1 MRIPPAQASTASRLH
16 WTRAPCPHC
25 NEVRWLEP
33 GAPVD
38 GTWCR
43 PCTKDPG
50 RVAQC
55 ECCYTTCKAAPLHP
69 KHERHD
75 ACTGK
80 FCGACAAHFYR
91 GQLEDGMWNLRCPSV
106 GCTAAPHDG
115 TMAMLPGGELLATW
129 RAQLRSAARNVH
141 LQELLAE
148 SPELASWAKGGNA
161 QACPSCFS
169 LVQRTEGCPH
179 MTCKC
184 GAQFCYTC
192 GAPWPCGQSHAD
204 TLPRL
209 AEPEAVVP
217 EAVAV
222 PVAA

>member
-1 MRIPPAQASTASRLH
+1 MLVQRSLRRL
-16 WTRAPCPHC
+16 
-25 NEVRWLEP
+25 
-33 GAPVD
+33 
-38 GTWCR
+38 
-43 PCTKDPG
+43 
-50 RVAQC
+50 
-55 ECCYTTCKAAPLHP
+55 APLRARAAVQRSMATSKEIDLLKQLLAEAQNREAEAANQTGHLVNERAVMIKLDHP
-69 KHERHD
+69 LMPKLYATFKD
-75 ACTGK
+75 AKYVYLLTD
-80 FCGACAAHFYR
+80 FF
-91 GQLEDGMWNLRCPSV
+91 
-106 GCTAAPHDG
+106 
-115 TMAMLPGGELLATW
+115 PGGELLATW

>member
-33 GAPVD
+33 GATAD

-69 KHERHD
+69 KHESVD
-75 ACTGK
+75 CTGK
-80 FCGACAAHFYR
+80 FCGDCASHFYR

-106 GCTAAPHDG
+106 G
-115 TMAMLPGGELLATW
+115 
-129 RAQLRSAARNVH
+129 
-141 LQELLAE
+141 
-148 SPELASWAKGGNA
+148 
-161 QACPSCFS
+161 
-169 LVQRTEGCPH
+169 
-179 MTCKC
+179 
-184 GAQFCYTC
+184 
-192 GAPWPCGQSHAD
+192 WP
-204 TLPRL
+204 R
-209 AEPEAVVP
+209 
-217 EAVAV
+217 
-222 PVAA
+222 

>member
-1 MRIPPAQASTASRLH
+1 MEPALPVRRLH
-16 WTRAPCPHC
+16 G
-25 NEVRWLEP
+25 
-33 GAPVD
+33 GAA
-38 GTWCR
+38 R
-43 PCTKDPG
+43 
-50 RVAQC
+50 
-55 ECCYTTCKAAPLHP
+55 
-69 KHERHD
+69 RHD
-75 ACTGK
+75 G
-80 FCGACAAHFYR
+80 
-91 GQLEDGMWNLRCPSV
+91 L
-106 GCTAAPHDG
+106 
-115 TMAMLPGGELLATW
+115 LPGGELSPRGARSGCRPQ
-129 RAQLRSAARNVH
+129 RA

-169 LVQRTEGCPH
+169 LIQRTEGCPH
-179 MTCKC
+179 MKCKC

>member
-1 MRIPPAQASTASRLH
+1 MDELFHEFPSVRSIADHIL
-16 WTRAPCPHC
+16 
-25 NEVRWLEP
+25 EVDRNRGEWKND
-33 GAPVD
+33 V
-38 GTWCR
+38 
-43 PCTKDPG
+43 K
-50 RVAQC
+50 
-55 ECCYTTCKAAPLHP
+55 
-69 KHERHD
+69 
-75 ACTGK
+75 TGK
-80 FCGACAAHFYR
+80 GILTDRWGNKYLGIFYR

-115 TMAMLPGGELLATW
+115 TMALLPGGELLATW

>member
-1 MRIPPAQASTASRLH
+1 MT
-16 WTRAPCPHC
+16 
-25 NEVRWLEP
+25 V
-33 GAPVD
+33 
-38 GTWCR
+38 
-43 PCTKDPG
+43 
-50 RVAQC
+50 
-55 ECCYTTCKAAPLHP
+55 KAAPLHP
-69 KHERHD
+69 KHESVD
-75 ACTGK
+75 CTGK
-80 FCGACAAHFYR
+80 FCGACAANFYR

-115 TMAMLPGGELLATW
+115 TMALLPGGALLATW

-179 MTCKC
+179 MKCKC